1 MTVTAQALSGI
12 KDAGDIAFK
21 DLTNGKQALY
31 MDYAN
36 TFKFDLTTDSV
47 SSKGKGVN
55 RVDFAL
61 PTEGELTIGCE
72 LINFDLFAMIMGS
85 TLLSGQVDYFK
96 REVFTLKSG
105 DEVVTISETAKDNKV
120 SVYKIRED
128 GATHLGQLSEA
139 SCSGKSVTCTGGIE
153 GDKVAVYYL
162 YEKEG
167 RYFNIK
173 GTPENTKYYEINA
186 IVRMKSSENGADS
199 FMELDIKKASV
210 QNSISIEFSA
220 ENPSSFEIKL
230 KLLADGNNDLVTGK
244 EVA

>member
-1 MTVTAQALSGI
+1 MAITAQALSGI

-21 DLTNGKQALY
+21 DLTTGKQALY

-36 TFKFDLTTDSV
+36 TFKFDLSTDSV
-47 SSKGKGVN
+47 SSKGKGIN
-55 RVDFAL
+55 RVNFSL

-72 LINFDLFAMIMGS
+72 LINFDLFALIMGS
-85 TLLSGQVDYFK
+85 TLLSGQIDYFK
-96 REVFTLKSG
+96 REVFTLTEN
-105 DEVVTISETAKDNKV
+105 DQVVTLAETPKDAKV

-128 GATHLGQLSEA
+128 GATHLGQLEEA
-139 SCSGKSVTCTGGIE
+139 SCTTKSVTCTGGVK
-153 GDKVAVYYL
+153 GDKIAIYYV

-230 KLLADGNNDLVTGK
+230 QLLADGNNDLVTGK